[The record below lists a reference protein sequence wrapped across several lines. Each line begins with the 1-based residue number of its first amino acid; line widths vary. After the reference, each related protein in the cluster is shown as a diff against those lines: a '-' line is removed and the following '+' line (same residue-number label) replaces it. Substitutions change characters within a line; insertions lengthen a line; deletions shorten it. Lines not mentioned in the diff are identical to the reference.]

1 MAADKQI
8 IFIDKLKEELSFSS
22 KTFRSG
28 TLNFR
33 THNITITKKG
43 IKKAVKLGIKSVF
56 KAREEAIGKTG
67 KVTPAREEIIDKDK
81 TLEKKVMRLVQPHIT
96 AFYNQVVKNYER
108 RIAAESKKE
117 VPNIELVSKTGSKMV
132 VSFIAYDKDDGS
144 AANRYDSAYRQVLS
158 AGKKLAPKIAD
169 AIKEV
174 TGKEDRGD
182 IKSGDIFN
190 IEHEHLAGVLETG
203 MFEKLD
209 KILAE
214 DSKRDINMV
223 KKFLGVIGAD
233 ITVIRD
239 GTSEEVDVFVGSAPD
254 NLSEGGKSGDRQTKL
269 LEKLEE
275 AVIKLQNDPSFALIT
290 GLGGSD
296 SFEEKRLKQGRNA
309 ILEGFRK
316 TKNATVDANDKINV
330 SKTKKNK
337 KTKRKHTAGHRK
349 TKIKK
354 GRARGRLPV
363 GKGSASAPLQLIASL
378 NKRLP
383 QVVQKNMKSP
393 ALQYDTGRFA
403 DSVEVT
409 DVITTRKGF
418 PSVGFTYDRENY
430 GQFEAT
436 SGSKQFAS
444 QERDPRKL
452 IDKSI
457 REIASK
463 TAIGRF
469 FTRRV

>member
-1 MAADKQI
+1 
-8 IFIDKLKEELSFSS
+8 
-22 KTFRSG
+22 
-28 TLNFR
+28 
-33 THNITITKKG
+33 
-43 IKKAVKLGIKSVF
+43 
-56 KAREEAIGKTG
+56 
-67 KVTPAREEIIDKDK
+67 
-81 TLEKKVMRLVQPHIT
+81 
-96 AFYNQVVKNYER
+96 
-108 RIAAESKKE
+108 
-117 VPNIELVSKTGSKMV
+117 
-132 VSFIAYDKDDGS
+132 
-144 AANRYDSAYRQVLS
+144 
-158 AGKKLAPKIAD
+158 
-169 AIKEV
+169 
-174 TGKEDRGD
+174 
-182 IKSGDIFN
+182 
-190 IEHEHLAGVLETG
+190 
-203 MFEKLD
+203 
-209 KILAE
+209 
-214 DSKRDINMV
+214 
-223 KKFLGVIGAD
+223 
-233 ITVIRD
+233 
-239 GTSEEVDVFVGSAPD
+239 VFVGSAPD

>member
-1 MAADKQI
+1 
-8 IFIDKLKEELSFSS
+8 
-22 KTFRSG
+22 
-28 TLNFR
+28 
-33 THNITITKKG
+33 
-43 IKKAVKLGIKSVF
+43 
-56 KAREEAIGKTG
+56 
-67 KVTPAREEIIDKDK
+67 
-81 TLEKKVMRLVQPHIT
+81 
-96 AFYNQVVKNYER
+96 
-108 RIAAESKKE
+108 
-117 VPNIELVSKTGSKMV
+117 
-132 VSFIAYDKDDGS
+132 YDKDDGS

-239 GTSEEVDVFVGSAPD
+239 GTSEEVSVFVGSAPD

-354 GRARGRLPV
+354 GRA
-363 GKGSASAPLQLIASL
+363 
-378 NKRLP
+378 
-383 QVVQKNMKSP
+383 
-393 ALQYDTGRFA
+393 
-403 DSVEVT
+403 
-409 DVITTRKGF
+409 
-418 PSVGFTYDRENY
+418 
-430 GQFEAT
+430 
-436 SGSKQFAS
+436 
-444 QERDPRKL
+444 
-452 IDKSI
+452 
-457 REIASK
+457 
-463 TAIGRF
+463 
-469 FTRRV
+469 